1 MSENRKAMVQI
12 FDKTG
17 DTRLELTRAEFKRD
31 VVEQNP
37 NAWVF
42 VGDQLVQPA
51 ELNDVQWG
59 ADTIRVMPQ
68 MVGGF

>member
-1 MSENRKAMVQI
+1 MSEIRATVEI
-12 FDKTG
+12 ADPSGHAT
-17 DTRLELTRAEFKRD
+17 LELTRAETVE

-42 VGDQLVQPA
+42 VGNQLVQPA

>member
-1 MSENRKAMVQI
+1 MSEIRATVEI
-12 FDKTG
+12 ADASGHAT
-17 DTRLELTRAEFKRD
+17 LELTRAETVE

-42 VGDQLVQPA
+42 VGNQLVQPA

-59 ADTIRVMPQ
+59 ADTIRVVPAL
-68 MVGGF
+68 GHGA

>member
-1 MSENRKAMVQI
+1 MSEDQKAKVMI
-12 FDKTG
+12 ADASGHTI
-17 DTRLELTRAEFKRD
+17 LELTRAETVD
-31 VVEQNP
+31 VVEQIP

-42 VGDQLVQPA
+42 VGNQLVQPA

-68 MVGGF
+68 MCGGF